1 LFSDA
6 VTAPA
11 PLPENIDR
19 LDAAALKRELH
30 WALLKIQVLEER
42 LRLERIKKYGP
53 ASDRLSDAQLSLL
66 HDEPGVSREEVEA
79 ESRREPLPEARER
92 RYRRPHP
99 GRQELPPELPR
110 RERVIPCT
118 AAQCQC
124 QACGQP
130 MEVIGYDQSEVLD
143 VEPAKY
149 FVAVIQREKRACRRC
164 QQGGVASAPL
174 PARIVDKGLVSDRV
188 VIDTVVGKYC
198 DHLPLYRQSAILE
211 RETGVE
217 ISRATLNGWVMRVGE
232 LLAPVAR
239 AIGREVLAGGYVQ
252 ADETTVDV
260 QMHDRRG
267 HNHEAYLWQY
277 GQPGGG
283 AMFDFRLGRGRDG
296 PKEFLGDYEGILQT
310 DGYIAYEKVG
320 GPKMVHAACWAHSRR
335 GFVDALKLNP
345 RDAAAKDIV
354 ALIDELFAADAE
366 ARRLGLDVAGRDAL
380 RQQRSRPLLDK
391 LQAAVV
397 AAGNGTLPSSKLGEA
412 IKYTLGLWPKL
423 SRFLDHP
430 VLELSNNI
438 AENSM
443 RPIAVGRKNWIHVGS
458 PQAGPKVAAI
468 LSVVETCKRLEIPV
482 REYLAAVLPGLADV
496 NIQKIPE
503 LTPATWAARRG

>member
-1 LFSDA
+1 MSLPA
-6 VTAPA
+6 VITSAPI
-11 PLPENIDR
+11 PENIER
-19 LDAAALKRELH
+19 MDAAALKRELH
-30 WALLKIQVLEER
+30 WALLKIQVLEQR

-53 ASDRLSDAQLSLL
+53 ASDQLSDAQLKLL
-66 HDEPGVSREEVEA
+66 NDEPGVSREEVEA
-79 ESRREPLPEARER
+79 ESRREPVPEPRQQ

-110 RERVIPCT
+110 VERVIPCT
-118 AAQCQC
+118 AEQCPC
-124 QACGQP
+124 KACGQA
-130 MEVIGYDQSEVLD
+130 MEVIGYDESEMLD

-149 FVAVIQREKRACRRC
+149 FVAVIKREKRACRRC
-164 QQGGVASAPL
+164 QQGGVASAPV
-174 PARIVDKGLVSDRV
+174 PVRIVDKGLVSDRV
-188 VIDTVVGKYC
+188 VVDTIVGKYC

-217 ISRATLNGWVMRVGE
+217 IGRATLDGWVMRVGE
-232 LLAPVAR
+232 LLGPVAR
-239 AIGREVLAGGYVQ
+239 AIGREVLASGYVQ

-260 QMHDRRG
+260 QMHDGRG

-283 AMFDFRLGRGRDG
+283 VMFDFRLGRGRDG
-296 PKEFLGDYEGILQT
+296 PKEFLGNYEGILQT

-345 RDAAAKDIV
+345 RDAAAKGIV
-354 ALIDELFAADAE
+354 DLIGELFAVDAE
-366 ARRLGLDVAGRDAL
+366 ARRFGLDVAGRDML
-380 RQQRSRPLLDK
+380 RQERSRPLLDK
-391 LQAAVV
+391 IKAAVEA
-397 AAGNGTLPSSKLGEA
+397 AAGAALPSSKLGEA
-412 IKYTLGLWPKL
+412 IRYTLGLWTKL
-423 SRFLDHP
+423 IRFLDHP

-443 RPIAVGRKNWIHVGS
+443 RPVAVGRKNWIHVGS

-468 LSVVETCKRLEIPV
+468 LSVVETCKRVEIPV

-496 NIQKIPE
+496 KIQKIPE
-503 LTPATWAARRG
+503 LTPAAWAARRR

>member
-1 LFSDA
+1 MFLAA

-11 PLPENIDR
+11 SLPENIER
-19 LDAAALKRELH
+19 MDAAALKRELH

-53 ASDRLSDAQLSLL
+53 GSDKLSDAQLKLL
-66 HDEPGVSREEVEA
+66 HEEPGVSREEVEA
-79 ESRREPLPEARER
+79 ESRREPLPEPRER

-110 RERVIPCT
+110 VERVIPCT
-118 AAQCQC
+118 AGQCQC
-124 QACGQP
+124 KTCGQA
-130 MEVIGYDQSEVLD
+130 MEVIGYDESEVLD

-149 FVAVIQREKRACRRC
+149 FVAVIKREKRACQRC
-164 QQGGVASAPL
+164 QQGGVASAAV

-188 VIDTVVGKYC
+188 VIDTIVGKYC

-211 RETGVE
+211 REAGVE
-217 ISRATLNGWVMRVGE
+217 ICRATLDGWVMRVGD
-232 LLAPVAR
+232 LLSPVAR
-239 AIGREVLAGGYVQ
+239 TTGREVLAGGYVQ

-277 GQPGGG
+277 GRPGGG
-283 AMFDFRLGRGRDG
+283 VMFDFRLGRGRDG

-320 GPKMVHAACWAHSRR
+320 GPRLVHAACWAHARR

-345 RDAAAKDIV
+345 RDAAAKGIV
-354 ALIDELFAADAE
+354 ELIDELFAVDAE
-366 ARRLGLDVAGRDAL
+366 ARKLRLDVAGRDAL
-380 RQQRSRPLLDK
+380 RQQRSRPLLAK
-391 LQAAVV
+391 IKAAVE
-397 AAGNGTLPSSKLGEA
+397 AAASGTLPSSKLGEA
-412 IKYTLGLWPKL
+412 IKYTLGLWPRL
-423 SRFLDHP
+423 GRFLDHP

-443 RPIAVGRKNWIHVGS
+443 RPVAVGRKNWIHVGS

-496 NIQKIPE
+496 SFQKIPE
-503 LTPATWAARRG
+503 LTPAAWAARQG

>member
-1 LFSDA
+1 ML
-6 VTAPA
+6 
-11 PLPENIDR
+11 N
-19 LDAAALKRELH
+19 
-30 WALLKIQVLEER
+30 
-42 LRLERIKKYGP
+42 G
-53 ASDRLSDAQLSLL
+53 
-66 HDEPGVSREEVEA
+66 EPGVSREEVEA
-79 ESRREPLPEARER
+79 ESRREPLPEPRER

-99 GRQELPPELPR
+99 GRQALPPELPR
-110 RERVIPCT
+110 VERLIPCT
-118 AAQCQC
+118 AEQCQC
-124 QACGQP
+124 KSCGEA
-130 MEVIGYDQSEVLD
+130 MEVIGYDESEVLD

-149 FVAVIQREKRACRRC
+149 FVAVIKREKRSCRRC
-164 QQGGVASAPL
+164 RQGGVVSAPV
-174 PARIVDKGLVSDRV
+174 PARIVERGLVSDRV
-188 VIDTVVGKYC
+188 VIDAVAGKYC

-217 ISRATLNGWVMRVGE
+217 ISRATLDGWVMRVGD

-239 AIGREVLAGGYVQ
+239 AIGCEVVAGGYVQ

-277 GQPGGG
+277 GRPGGSV
-283 AMFDFRLGRGRDG
+283 MFDFRLGRGRDG
-296 PKEFLGDYEGILQT
+296 PKKFLSNYEGILQT

-345 RDAAAKDIV
+345 RDPAAKGIV
-354 ALIDELFAADAE
+354 ELIDELFAADAE
-366 ARRLGLDVAGRDAL
+366 ARKLNLDLAGRGAL
-380 RQQRSRPLLDK
+380 RQQCSRPLLDK
-391 LQAAVV
+391 IKAAVE
-397 AAGNGTLPSSKLGEA
+397 AAGNGALPSSKLGEA

-423 SRFLDHP
+423 IRFLDHP

-443 RPIAVGRKNWIHVGS
+443 RPVAVGRKNWIHVGS

-468 LSVVETCKRLEIPV
+468 LSVAETCKRLEIPV

-496 NIQKIPE
+496 SIQKIPE
-503 LTPATWAARRG
+503 LTPAAWAARRG

>member
-1 LFSDA
+1 MDA
-6 VTAPA
+6 S
-11 PLPENIDR
+11 
-19 LDAAALKRELH
+19 ALKRELH

-53 ASDRLSDAQLSLL
+53 AADKLSDAQLQLL
-66 HDEPGVSREEVEA
+66 NEEPGVSREEVEA
-79 ESRREPLPEARER
+79 ESRRELVAESGER
-92 RYRRPHP
+92 RERRPHP
-99 GRQELPPELPR
+99 GRQALPPELPR
-110 RERVIPCT
+110 VERVIPCT
-118 AAQCQC
+118 AEQCQC
-124 QACGQP
+124 KACGEA
-130 MEVIGYDQSEVLD
+130 MEVIGHDESEVLD

-149 FVAVIQREKRACRRC
+149 FVAVIKREKRACRRC
-164 QQGGVASAPL
+164 QQGGVATAPV

-188 VIDTVVGKYC
+188 VMDTIVGKYC

-217 ISRATLNGWVMRVGE
+217 ISRATLDGWVMRVGE

-252 ADETTVDV
+252 ADETTVEV
-260 QMHDRRG
+260 QMHDGRG

-283 AMFDFRLGRGRDG
+283 ALFDFRLGRGREG
-296 PKEFLGDYEGILQT
+296 PKEFLGNYEGILQT

-320 GPKMVHAACWAHSRR
+320 GPKIVHAACWAHSRR

-345 RDAAAKDIV
+345 RDATAKDIV
-354 ALIDELFAADAE
+354 DLIDALFAVDAE
-366 ARRLGLDVAGRDAL
+366 ARKLGLDTAGRDAL
-380 RQQRSRPLLDK
+380 RQQRSRPQLDRIK
-391 LQAAVV
+391 AAVE
-397 AAGNGTLPSSKLGEA
+397 AAGQGTLPSSKLGEA
-412 IKYTLGLWPKL
+412 IRYTLGLWPKL
-423 SRFLDHP
+423 VRFLDHP

-458 PQAGPKVAAI
+458 PKAGPKVAAI
-468 LSVVETCKRLEIPV
+468 LSIVETCKRLGIPV
-482 REYLAAVLPGLADV
+482 RDYLAAVLPGLADV
-496 NIQKIPE
+496 NIQRIPE
-503 LTPATWAARRG
+503 LTPAAWAGR

>member
-1 LFSDA
+1 LSLDA

-19 LDAAALKRELH
+19 MDAAALKRELH

-53 ASDRLSDAQLSLL
+53 ASDQLSDAQLSLL

-79 ESRREPLPEARER
+79 ESRREPLPEPRER

-99 GRQELPPELPR
+99 GRQQLPPELPR
-110 RERVIPCT
+110 VERVIPCT
-118 AAQCQC
+118 SEQCQC
-124 QACGQP
+124 KACGQP

-149 FVAVIQREKRACRRC
+149 FVAVIKREKRACRRC

-188 VIDTVVGKYC
+188 VIDTIVGKYC
-198 DHLPLYRQSAILE
+198 DYLPLYRQSAILE

-217 ISRATLNGWVMRVGE
+217 ISRATLDGWVMRVGD

-239 AIGREVLAGGYVQ
+239 ATGREVLAGGYVQ

-283 AMFDFRLGRGRDG
+283 VMFDFRLGRGRDG

-320 GPKMVHAACWAHSRR
+320 GAKMVHAACWAHSRR

-345 RDAAAKDIV
+345 RDAAAKGIV
-354 ALIDELFAADAE
+354 ELIDELFAVDAE
-366 ARRLGLDVAGRDAL
+366 ARKLSLDVTGRDAL

-391 LQAAVV
+391 LKVAVEAA
-397 AAGNGTLPSSKLGEA
+397 AIGTLPSSKLGEA
-412 IKYTLGLWPKL
+412 IRYTLGLWPKL
-423 SRFLDHP
+423 IRFLDHP

-443 RPIAVGRKNWIHVGS
+443 RPVAVGRKNWIHVGS

-496 NIQKIPE
+496 SIQKIPE
-503 LTPATWAARRG
+503 LTPAAWVARQG

>member
-1 LFSDA
+1 MYLPA
-6 VTAPA
+6 VIAPT
-11 PLPENIDR
+11 PIPENIER
-19 LDAAALKRELH
+19 MDAAALKRELH
-30 WALLKIQVLEER
+30 WALLKIQVLEQR

-53 ASDRLSDAQLSLL
+53 ASDQLSDAQLKLL
-66 HDEPGVSREEVEA
+66 NDEPGVSREEVEA
-79 ESRREPLPEARER
+79 ESRREPVPEPREQ

-110 RERVIPCT
+110 VERVIPCT
-118 AAQCQC
+118 AEQCPC
-124 QACGQP
+124 KACGQA
-130 MEVIGYDQSEVLD
+130 MEVIGYDESEMLD

-149 FVAVIQREKRACRRC
+149 FVAVIRREKRACRRC
-164 QQGGVASAPL
+164 QQGGVASAPV

-217 ISRATLNGWVMRVGE
+217 SGRATLDGWVMRVGE
-232 LLAPVAR
+232 LLVPVAR
-239 AIGREVLAGGYVQ
+239 AIGREVLASGYVQ

-260 QMHDRRG
+260 QMHDGRG

-283 AMFDFRLGRGRDG
+283 VMFDFRLGRGRDG
-296 PKEFLGDYEGILQT
+296 PKAFLGNYEGILQT
-310 DGYIAYEKVG
+310 DGYIAYEKTG
-320 GPKMVHAACWAHSRR
+320 GPKMVHAACWAHARR

-345 RDAAAKDIV
+345 RDATAKGIV
-354 ALIDELFAADAE
+354 DLIDELFAVDAE
-366 ARRLGLDVAGRDAL
+366 ARQLGLDAAGRDAL
-380 RQQRSRPLLDK
+380 RQQRSRPLLDQIK
-391 LQAAVV
+391 AAIE
-397 AAGNGTLPSSKLGEA
+397 AAASVTLPSSKLGEA
-412 IKYTLGLWPKL
+412 IKYTLGLWPRL
-423 SRFLDHP
+423 GRFLQHP

-443 RPIAVGRKNWIHVGS
+443 RPVAVGRKNWIHVGS

-468 LSVVETCKRLEIPV
+468 LSAVETCKRLAIPV
-482 REYLAAVLPGLADV
+482 REYLAAVLPGMADV

-503 LTPATWAARRG
+503 FTPAAWAARRG

>member
-1 LFSDA
+1 MSLPA
-6 VTAPA
+6 VITSAPI
-11 PLPENIDR
+11 PENIER
-19 LDAAALKRELH
+19 MDAAALKRELH
-30 WALLKIQVLEER
+30 WALLKIQVLEQR

-53 ASDRLSDAQLSLL
+53 ASDQLSDAQLKLL
-66 HDEPGVSREEVEA
+66 NDEPGVSREEVEA
-79 ESRREPLPEARER
+79 ESRREPVPEPRQQ

-110 RERVIPCT
+110 VERVIPCT
-118 AAQCQC
+118 AEQCPC
-124 QACGQP
+124 KACGQA
-130 MEVIGYDQSEVLD
+130 MEVIGYDESEMLD

-149 FVAVIQREKRACRRC
+149 FVAVIKREKRACRRC
-164 QQGGVASAPL
+164 QQGGVASAPV
-174 PARIVDKGLVSDRV
+174 PVRIVDKGLVSDRV
-188 VIDTVVGKYC
+188 VVDTIVGKYC

-217 ISRATLNGWVMRVGE
+217 IGRATLDGWVMRVGE
-232 LLAPVAR
+232 LLGPVAR
-239 AIGREVLAGGYVQ
+239 AIGREVLASGYVQ

-260 QMHDRRG
+260 QMHDGRG

-283 AMFDFRLGRGRDG
+283 VMFDFRLGRGRDG
-296 PKEFLGDYEGILQT
+296 PKEFLGNYEGILQT

-345 RDAAAKDIV
+345 RDAAAKGIV
-354 ALIDELFAADAE
+354 DLIGELFAVDAE
-366 ARRLGLDVAGRDAL
+366 ARRFGLDVAGRDML
-380 RQQRSRPLLDK
+380 RQERSRPLLDK
-391 LQAAVV
+391 IKAAVEA
-397 AAGNGTLPSSKLGEA
+397 AAGAALPSSKLGEA
-412 IKYTLGLWPKL
+412 IKYTLGLWTKL
-423 SRFLDHP
+423 IRFLDHP

-443 RPIAVGRKNWIHVGS
+443 RPVAVGRKNWIHVGS

-468 LSVVETCKRLEIPV
+468 LSVVETCKRVEIPV

-496 NIQKIPE
+496 KIQKIPE
-503 LTPATWAARRG
+503 LTPAAWAARRR

>member
-1 LFSDA
+1 LFLNA

-19 LDAAALKRELH
+19 MDAAALKRELH

-53 ASDRLSDAQLSLL
+53 ASDKLSDAQLKLL
-66 HDEPGVSREEVEA
+66 HEEPGVSREEVEA
-79 ESRREPLPEARER
+79 ESRREPLPEPRER

-110 RERVIPCT
+110 VERVIPCT
-118 AAQCQC
+118 SEQCQC
-124 QACGQP
+124 KACGQA

-149 FVAVIQREKRACRRC
+149 FVAVIKREKRACRRC
-164 QQGGVASAPL
+164 QQGGVASAAA

-188 VIDTVVGKYC
+188 VIDTIVGKYC

-217 ISRATLNGWVMRVGE
+217 ICRATMDGWVMRVGE
-232 LLAPVAR
+232 LLSPVAR
-239 AIGREVLAGGYVQ
+239 ATGREVLAGGYVQ

-277 GQPGGG
+277 GRPGGG
-283 AMFDFRLGRGRDG
+283 VMFDFRLGRGRDG
-296 PKEFLGDYEGILQT
+296 PKEVLGDYEGILQT

-354 ALIDELFAADAE
+354 ALIDELFAVDAE

-391 LQAAVV
+391 LKAAVE

-423 SRFLDHP
+423 IRFLDHP

-443 RPIAVGRKNWIHVGS
+443 RPIAVGRKNWIHVGG

-482 REYLAAVLPGLADV
+482 REYLAAVLPGLANV
-496 NIQKIPE
+496 SIQKIPE
-503 LTPATWAARRG
+503 LTPAAWAARQG

>member
-1 LFSDA
+1 LSLPA
-6 VTAPA
+6 VITSAPI
-11 PLPENIDR
+11 PENIER
-19 LDAAALKRELH
+19 MDAAALKRELH
-30 WALLKIQVLEER
+30 WALLKIQVLEQR

-53 ASDRLSDAQLSLL
+53 ASDQLSDAQLKLL
-66 HDEPGVSREEVEA
+66 NDEPGVSREEVEA
-79 ESRREPLPEARER
+79 ESRREPVPEPRQQ

-110 RERVIPCT
+110 VERVIPCT
-118 AAQCQC
+118 AEQCPC
-124 QACGQP
+124 KACGQA
-130 MEVIGYDQSEVLD
+130 MEVIGYDESEMLD

-149 FVAVIQREKRACRRC
+149 FVAVIKREKRACRRC
-164 QQGGVASAPL
+164 QQGGVASAPV
-174 PARIVDKGLVSDRV
+174 PVRIVDKGLVSDRV
-188 VIDTVVGKYC
+188 VVDTIVGKYC

-217 ISRATLNGWVMRVGE
+217 IGRATLDGWVMRVGE
-232 LLAPVAR
+232 LLGPVAR
-239 AIGREVLAGGYVQ
+239 AIGREVLASGYVQ

-260 QMHDRRG
+260 QMHDGRG

-283 AMFDFRLGRGRDG
+283 VMFDFRLGRGRDG
-296 PKEFLGDYEGILQT
+296 PKEFLGNYEGILQT

-345 RDAAAKDIV
+345 RDAAAKGIV
-354 ALIDELFAADAE
+354 DLIGELFAVDAE
-366 ARRLGLDVAGRDAL
+366 ARRFGLDVAGRDML
-380 RQQRSRPLLDK
+380 RQERSRPLLDK
-391 LQAAVV
+391 IKAAVEA
-397 AAGNGTLPSSKLGEA
+397 AAGAALPSSKLGEA
-412 IKYTLGLWPKL
+412 IKYTLGLWTKL
-423 SRFLDHP
+423 IRFLDHP

-443 RPIAVGRKNWIHVGS
+443 RPVAVGRKNWIHVGS

-468 LSVVETCKRLEIPV
+468 LSVVETCKRVEIPV

-496 NIQKIPE
+496 KIQKIPE
-503 LTPATWAARRG
+503 LTPAAWAARRR